1 MTNGVQAIRVADT
14 MKPLSLSTVAGAGVL
29 TGLWMIQA
37 GWKVVLAAP
46 LVLVVAGLAALILV
60 LPVLAMWPITR
71 QPGYFLAAAWGTVT
85 AWMAA
90 ALTFQTIYGLARGE
104 VLLGFGLP
112 GATAGLLYS
121 YLVRREP
128 SR

>member
-1 MTNGVQAIRVADT
+1 M
-14 MKPLSLSTVAGAGVL
+14 L

-37 GWKVVLAAP
+37 GWQVVLAAP

-60 LPVLAMWPITR
+60 LPVLAIWPITR
-71 QPGYFLAAAWGTVT
+71 LPGYVLAVAWGTVT
-85 AWMAA
+85 AWIAA
-90 ALTFQTIYGLARGE
+90 ALTFQTIHGLARGE

-121 YLVRREP
+121 YLIRRAP